1 MRRTALSVEDR
12 PAHRHS
18 LRPAIERGPT
28 ELQQLQKRTSH
39 DKLLEAGRQSFAELS
54 YAGTTIDHIV
64 SRAAVNRSTF
74 YRHFDSKFA
83 LAQDL
88 YSHFWPSLFA
98 EYDRLSSTDPGED
111 EIEDWV
117 NHLLAFYRA
126 NRPLYMTLGQIPL
139 LEPEGAEWEQNVRN
153 ELISR
158 LGEKIPAFRRASSP
172 TEATAALRVRVQMW
186 MIQFE
191 HGVFHLAFGDHNDPD
206 RSALMNFIVAEMRR
220 FIVEGASAT

>member
-1 MRRTALSVEDR
+1 VKPR
-12 PAHRHS
+12 PAPRPG
-18 LRPAIERGPT
+18 LRPLVERGPT

-39 DKLLEAGRQSFAELS
+39 DKLLEAGRQSFAELT

-88 YSHFWPSLFA
+88 YSSFWPTLFA
-98 EYDRLSSTDPGED
+98 EFDKLSSSDPGEA
-111 EIEDWV
+111 EIEAWV
-117 NHLLAFYRA
+117 DGLIEFYRA
-126 NRPLYMTLGQIPL
+126 NRPLYITLGQIPL
-139 LEPEGAEWEQNVRN
+139 LEAGGAQWEEKVRQ

-158 LGEKIPAFRRASSP
+158 FGTRISAFRRASSP
-172 TEATAALRVRVQMW
+172 DEATPELRVKVRMW

-191 HGVFHLAFGDHNDPD
+191 HGVFNLAFGNEAYPD
-206 RSALMNFIVAEMRR
+206 RPALKRFVVSEMRR
-220 FIVEGASAT
+220 FIEEEAG